1 MKWERC
7 ERRLVSWSWCEME
20 FETMRVRHGARWAL
34 LGLVA
39 MCGTGVQAEALI
51 PPSAP
56 PDLALVFTGDV
67 IGFIDPCG

>member
-1 MKWERC
+1 MSQERC
-7 ERRLVSWSWCEME
+7 GLTLVSCSWREME
-20 FETMRVRHGARWAL
+20 FEAMRIRRWARGVV

-39 MCGTGVQAEALI
+39 VCGTSIQAEALI
-51 PPSAP
+51 PPSEP

>member
-1 MKWERC
+1 
-7 ERRLVSWSWCEME
+7 
-20 FETMRVRHGARWAL
+20 MRVRDGARWAV
-34 LGLVA
+34 LGWVV
-39 MCGTGVQAEALI
+39 MCGTSVQAQALI